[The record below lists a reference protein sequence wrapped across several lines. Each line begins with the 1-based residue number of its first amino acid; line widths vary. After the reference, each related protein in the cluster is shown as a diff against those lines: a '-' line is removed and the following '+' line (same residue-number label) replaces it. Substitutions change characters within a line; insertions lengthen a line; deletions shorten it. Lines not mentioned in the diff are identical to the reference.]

1 MKWALVVYFLVAP
14 GVWMTAED
22 LNYDGWHRMHF
33 ESEEICHQYEAR
45 FNENKD
51 LLDRIKGV
59 CELSKTDILK

>member
-33 ESEEICHQYEAR
+33 ESQEICEQYAKR
-45 FNENKD
+45 FNDVPHGDHIWGICQLDNVD
-51 LLDRIKGV
+51 LLK
-59 CELSKTDILK
+59 